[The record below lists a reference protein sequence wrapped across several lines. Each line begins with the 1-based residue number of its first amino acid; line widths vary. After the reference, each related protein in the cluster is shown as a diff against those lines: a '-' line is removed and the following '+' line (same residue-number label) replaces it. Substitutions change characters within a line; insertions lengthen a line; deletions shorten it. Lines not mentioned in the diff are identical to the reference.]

1 MFKVYVSVVVTI
13 LHAADTHRWES
24 EEIYRFLICVV
35 APVDKD
41 YNAGTPKCGFIFP
54 AFEDRSAEPGKID
67 VFFEIP
73 EHLDEG
79 FLNSLIVYQKI

>member
-1 MFKVYVSVVVTI
+1 
-13 LHAADTHRWES
+13 
-24 EEIYRFLICVV
+24 VV

-54 AFEDRSAEPGKID
+54 AFEERSAEPGKID

-73 EHLDEG
+73 EYPDEG
-79 FLNSLIVYQKI
+79 FLNRIIGQ

>member
-1 MFKVYVSVVVTI
+1 M
-13 LHAADTHRWES
+13 
-24 EEIYRFLICVV
+24 

-73 EHLDEG
+73 EHPDEG
-79 FLNSLIVYQKI
+79 FLKSLIVYQKI

>member
-1 MFKVYVSVVVTI
+1 MGVRRNIQFPDLCGGS
-13 LHAADTHRWES
+13 
-24 EEIYRFLICVV
+24 
-35 APVDKD
+35 VDKD

-73 EHLDEG
+73 EHPDEG
-79 FLNSLIVYQKI
+79 FLNRIIEQ

>member
-1 MFKVYVSVVVTI
+1 MTVVPTNFIPRFFKSFDIQSDFSEI
-13 LHAADTHRWES
+13 LRPD
-24 EEIYRFLICVV
+24 

-41 YNAGTPKCGFIFP
+41 YNAGTPKCGFIYP

-73 EHLDEG
+73 EHPDEG
-79 FLNSLIVYQKI
+79 FLKSLIVYQKI